1 MNFVKIDSTTID
13 DLKRRIVKFL
23 RLGKKDIQT
32 SFEINPFGIDS
43 AVPKDFIALYVPTGE
58 KGKTAILGYINKNQL
73 AATGGLRLYST
84 TEDGKT
90 EKFYV
95 YLTND
100 GFLELGGTAN
110 FAVKFNELQTE
121 FNKLKA
127 DYNSL
132 AGKWN
137 TFVGTYAPG
146 SPSTV
151 GTPPTLAGQNAPV
164 NTSNIANAKNDK
176 IKTI

>member
-1 MNFVKIDSTTID
+1 MNFVKIYSTSVDS
-13 DLKRRIVKFL
+13 LKRRIPKFL
-23 RLGKKDIQT
+23 RLGKNDIQT
-32 SFEINPFGIDS
+32 AFEINPFGIDS
-43 AVPKDFIALYVPTGE
+43 AVPKDWIALYAPTDE

-73 AATGGLRLYST
+73 AATGGFRTYST

-110 FAVKFNELQTE
+110 FAVKFNELKTE
-121 FNKLKA
+121 FNKLKTDHNNLVA
-127 DYNSL
+127 
-132 AGKWN
+132 KWN
-137 TFVGTYAPG
+137 AFCGSYVPG

-151 GTPPTLAGQNAPV
+151 GTPPILGTSTVPA
-164 NTSNIANAKNDK
+164 NTSNIDNSKNDK